1 MTGQPP
7 NKMSQSPERGRRCCS
22 RSRSATNGRLAGAA
36 AMLTHG
42 VTAHRRTTIGI
53 PAYLPATRIQ
63 GSIIARPGVKPC
75 YSRAVKSF
83 SFSGANQAMQLTAPR
98 SVSPLSVATTS
109 NLQPHAL
116 SGAVADLVSR

>member
-53 PAYLPATRIQ
+53 PAYLPATRTQ
-63 GSIIARPGVKPC
+63 GSITARPGVKPC

-83 SFSGANQAMQLTAPR
+83 TFSGAN
-98 SVSPLSVATTS
+98 
-109 NLQPHAL
+109 HAL
-116 SGAVADLVSR
+116 